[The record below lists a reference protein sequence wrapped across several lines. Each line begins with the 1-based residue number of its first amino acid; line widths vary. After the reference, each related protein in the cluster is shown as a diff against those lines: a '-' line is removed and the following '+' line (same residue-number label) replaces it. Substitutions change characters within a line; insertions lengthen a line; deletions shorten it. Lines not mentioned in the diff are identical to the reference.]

1 MTAFYS
7 LRPAG
12 GRNGLPGAGGYDGA
26 VVPEDHPI
34 LSGLNEQQQAAVLHF
49 EGPALVIAGAGS
61 GKTRTVVQRI
71 AWLIEEHGVLPQ
83 QIMAV
88 TFTNKAAGELRERVQ
103 QLTGASARDVWVST
117 FHGAC
122 LRVLRSYGEYIG
134 LEPGFVIFDD
144 ADQLDLLRDI
154 LGTVQGLDEV
164 NPRLLR
170 SLIDRAKSNMWTPDM
185 LGSVAAQLFTGYG
198 GSSLSVELLSE
209 VYSRYEGRLRSHN
222 GVDFNDILGRTVEL
236 FDAHP
241 EILARVQQRTVFL
254 HVDEYQDTNHAQY
267 RLTNQLASRDR
278 NLMVVGDPDQS
289 VYSFRGADIGNIL
302 DFQKDFTDA
311 VVYRLELN
319 YRSTGSV
326 IGVANALIREN
337 VSRLDKDLKAVKGDG
352 EQVRLYRAL
361 DHRNEAEFVTR
372 QIDRLLASGDYSL
385 NDFAVLYRTN
395 SQSRTVE
402 EAMRR
407 AGLEANIV
415 GGVGFYDRLE
425 VKDVLAYARAAL
437 NPADDLAWRR
447 ILNRPRRGIG
457 KTSEDRL
464 NAWASRRGVRF
475 SDAVRAADEVL
486 RGTPAAKR
494 VAEFTALLDEL
505 QAAADSL
512 GASQFLK
519 LILDASGYRDS
530 LKKEGTFEAEARLEN
545 LDELVN
551 AVIEW
556 EEEDGG
562 GALSDFLDEAALL
575 GSVDDRAV
583 KAVNG
588 EVAEEAVTLMTLHN
602 AKGLEFRVVFLLGL
616 EEGLIPHRS
625 SVHSLQEVE
634 EERRLLYVGI
644 TRAQEQLFLQYCETR
659 MTFGRT
665 ETVRPSRFL
674 QDIPRSSLTEV
685 DVFGQELGG
694 GVSPNRVH
702 RSSWQGA
709 TVPQAPPR
717 ESAAAPKAVSFRGG
731 ERVRHPRFGLGT
743 IVGVAGEGNRVELT
757 VVFDEAGARRLSA
770 RYANL
775 APA

>member
-1 MTAFYS
+1 M
-7 LRPAG
+7 
-12 GRNGLPGAGGYDGA
+12 
-26 VVPEDHPI
+26 
-34 LSGLNEQQQAAVLHF
+34 LHF

-61 GKTRTVVQRI
+61 GKTRTVVQRV
-71 AWLIEEHGVLPQ
+71 AYLIEERGVLPQ

-103 QLTGASARDVWVST
+103 QLTGANARDVWVST

-122 LRVLRSYGEYIG
+122 LRILRSYGEFIG
-134 LEPGFVIFDD
+134 LESGFAIFDD
-144 ADQLDLLRDI
+144 ADQLDLLKDI
-154 LGTVQGLDEV
+154 LETVQGLEDV

-170 SLIDRAKSNMWTPDM
+170 SLVDRAKSNLWTPDVI
-185 LGSVAAQLFTGYG
+185 SKVADRMFSGYSS
-198 GSSLSVELLSE
+198 SSLSAELFSE
-209 VYSRYEGRLRSHN
+209 IYQRYEARLRSLN

-236 FDAHP
+236 FDAQP
-241 EILARVQQRTVFL
+241 EILERVQQRTVFL

-267 RLTNQLASRDR
+267 RLTNQLAARDH

-289 VYSFRGADIGNIL
+289 VYSFRGADISNIL
-302 DFQKDFTDA
+302 DFQKDFRNAD
-311 VVYRLELN
+311 VYRLELN

-326 IGVANALIREN
+326 IDVANALIREN

-352 EQVRLYRAL
+352 EKVRLYRAV
-361 DHRNEAEFVTR
+361 DHRNEADFVTR
-372 QIDRLLASGDYSL
+372 QVERLRATGDLSL

-407 AGLEANIV
+407 AGIPANIV

-425 VKDVLAYARAAL
+425 VKDVLAYARAIM

-447 ILNRPRRGIG
+447 VLNRPRRGIG

-464 NAWASRRGVRF
+464 SSWATRMGVRF
-475 SDAVRAADEVL
+475 SDAVRQAEEVL
-486 RGTPAAKR
+486 RGTPAVRK
-494 VAEFTALLDEL
+494 VAEFTEIMDDLA
-505 QAAADSL
+505 AAADNL

-519 LILDASGYRDS
+519 LILDSSGYRQA
-530 LKKEGTFEAEARLEN
+530 LKQEGSFEAEARLEN
-545 LDELVN
+545 LEELVN

-562 GALSDFLDEAALL
+562 GSMADFLDEAALL

-602 AKGLEFRVVFLLGL
+602 AKGLEFPVVFLLGL

-625 SVHSLQEVE
+625 SVASMQEVE

-644 TRAQEQLFLQYCETR
+644 TRAQQELYLHYCESR
-659 MTFGRT
+659 MIFGRT

-674 QDIPRSSLTEV
+674 QDIPRSSLVEV

-694 GVSPNRVH
+694 GVSPSRLH
-702 RSSWQGA
+702 RPGTWQGA
-709 TVPQAPPR
+709 RVQQAATPEQP
-717 ESAAAPKAVSFRGG
+717 AVKSVNFRGG
-731 ERVRHPRFGLGT
+731 ERVKHPRFGLGT
-743 IVGVAGEGNRVELT
+743 VVGVAGEGTKVELT